1 MKFRSSEKFT
11 EPLNSIC
18 DSILYVMK
26 EFMINNP
33 QYNYTFYG
41 VSFDGKR
48 PKRNIEDVERADVL
62 VCPSESEW
70 VFQVPG
76 RAMNFVLQRTNGYLE
91 DLRKVVDGKK
101 YVIVKSDRADSE
113 QLYSERVFPNNKLD
127 YYTID
132 ENDFDGLLHHLKYI
146 WIKERFKENV
156 IKEKDFMYWGGSK
169 KKGFDGKPS
178 GDMRHEILKQIKK
191 DDELDT
197 WFIGNY
203 DGFKADGKWNKKFY
217 ELVPS
222 LMTARSTLCF
232 NWPGYDEYLTSR
244 YNESMACGIVPLVW
258 KNYDINNI
266 LVHSDWQR
274 CYSYEDVK
282 NKINQLSDKNFYE
295 KMYNDIHKKYIES
308 TQPIEYYKN
317 LFEKKLKKVIE
328 G

>member
-113 QLYSERVFPNNKLD
+113 QLYSERVFPNNKFLVSAMGGILIVHE
-127 YYTID
+127 Y
-132 ENDFDGLLHHLKYI
+132 ESDFKL
-146 WIKERFKENV
+146 
-156 IKEKDFMYWGGSK
+156 EKGIIFGNNNEK
-169 KKGFDGKPS
+169 KKYFPVNKLGF
-178 GDMRHEILKQIKK
+178 
-191 DDELDT
+191 
-197 WFIGNY
+197 
-203 DGFKADGKWNKKFY
+203 
-217 ELVPS
+217 
-222 LMTARSTLCF
+222 
-232 NWPGYDEYLTSR
+232 
-244 YNESMACGIVPLVW
+244 
-258 KNYDINNI
+258 YDI
-266 LVHSDWQR
+266 
-274 CYSYEDVK
+274 
-282 NKINQLSDKNFYE
+282 
-295 KMYNDIHKKYIES
+295 
-308 TQPIEYYKN
+308 
-317 LFEKKLKKVIE
+317 
-328 G
+328 